1 MLRVHTRNLGD
12 AAVLSLQGRLISG
25 ETRTLRE
32 AVRAQADAKAIVL
45 DLGRVTAIDAYGL
58 GLMLELRRLS
68 DTKGVRFKLMNVSK
82 FTSRVFEVTR
92 LDSVFEN
99 YSQSRTVARARSTNP
114 RSHRGL
120 RVIWSAPAESRFIGT
135 ATALWVFS
143 PRSNS
148 RTQKQPSGFHRWAVL
163 HVTDSVPMASY
174 LLLCHRHRHRALS
187 IARAVAGLDV

>member
-32 AVRAQADAKAIVL
+32 AVRAQADAKVIVL

-68 DTKGVRFKLMNVSK
+68 DSHGIRLKLMNVNT

-92 LDSVFEN
+92 LDSVFEIIPKAEP
-99 YSQSRTVARARSTNP
+99 SLAHVPQP
-114 RSHRGL
+114 R
-120 RVIWSAPAESRFIGT
+120 VPI
-135 ATALWVFS
+135 
-143 PRSNS
+143 
-148 RTQKQPSGFHRWAVL
+148 AVC
-163 HVTDSVPMASY
+163 A
-174 LLLCHRHRHRALS
+174 
-187 IARAVAGLDV
+187 

>member
-32 AVRAQADAKAIVL
+32 AVRAQSNAKAIVL

-92 LDSVFEN
+92 LDSVFEII
-99 YSQSRTVARARSTNP
+99 P
-114 RSHRGL
+114 RVEASVMPPAQP
-120 RVIWSAPAESRFIGT
+120 RVPFAAC
-135 ATALWVFS
+135 A
-143 PRSNS
+143 
-148 RTQKQPSGFHRWAVL
+148 
-163 HVTDSVPMASY
+163 
-174 LLLCHRHRHRALS
+174 
-187 IARAVAGLDV
+187 